1 MNENI
6 FMLIE
11 HGTWIWEKE
20 VHFSVFQIVYKV
32 YTKLPIKIDIN
43 RFVNKL
49 CLIWDDQKLRN
60 KSTAL
65 WSSRSRSL
73 PSKCIDTGYL
83 FLIRFLQKLF
93 WIEERVSTMQL
104 SAKGC
109 LIFQNILCRK
119 DVKAKEIIIKKLVTS
134 L

>member
-43 RFVNKL
+43 GFMNKL
-49 CLIWDDQKLRN
+49 CLNWDDQKLKN

-65 WSSRSRSL
+65 
-73 PSKCIDTGYL
+73 
-83 FLIRFLQKLF
+83 
-93 WIEERVSTMQL
+93 
-104 SAKGC
+104 
-109 LIFQNILCRK
+109 
-119 DVKAKEIIIKKLVTS
+119 
-134 L
+134 

>member
-43 RFVNKL
+43 GFMNKL
-49 CLIWDDQKLRN
+49 GWNWDYQKTHN
-60 KSTAL
+60 KKVKE
-65 WSSRSRSL
+65 SL
-73 PSKCIDTGYL
+73 PINSICTGSL
-83 FLIRFLQKLF
+83 FLIRLLQKLF
-93 WIEERVSTMQL
+93 WIEESVSTMPF
-104 SAKGC
+104 SVIC
-109 LIFQNILCRK
+109 N
-119 DVKAKEIIIKKLVTS
+119 
-134 L
+134 